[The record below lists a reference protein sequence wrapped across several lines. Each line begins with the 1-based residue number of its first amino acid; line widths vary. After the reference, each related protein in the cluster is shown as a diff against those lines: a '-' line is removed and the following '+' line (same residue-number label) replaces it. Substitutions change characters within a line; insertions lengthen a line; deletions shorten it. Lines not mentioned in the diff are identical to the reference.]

1 MDNQPPLNRELI
13 FPILLGGFSIIGIV
27 AVLLLGRSLSASREA
42 PMTPS
47 ATPFRYLFLGTEP
60 AITTPLVEG
69 SEIVTSDQSSIDVLP
84 SATTDVFSGIT
95 PPVLRTPTRSS
106 SLSTPTRPS
115 SLATPLILSTLNVT
129 STSGGLI
136 EISSTPSRTPTATT
150 GTALAANT
158 YDDTNPSLQYIGTWI
173 SQTGVSE
180 AHQGTLHISNTIT
193 DSVTFTFT
201 GQEIHV

>member
-95 PPVLRTPTRSS
+95 PPVLRTPTR
-106 SLSTPTRPS
+106 PS

-136 EISSTPSRTPTATT
+136 EISSTPSRTSTATT

-158 YDDTNPSLQYIGTWI
+158 YDDTNPSLQYI
-173 SQTGVSE
+173 
-180 AHQGTLHISNTIT
+180 
-193 DSVTFTFT
+193 
-201 GQEIHV
+201 